1 MTTVFTNSFWCA
13 GFFLQSNIVNFDSL
27 VIKCSFLLFNTGVSE
42 LLSPLLLLSHKEV
55 VAVLILYVVLC
66 LIAIKK
72 RLLRIF
78 QLNSI

>member
-1 MTTVFTNSFWCA
+1 MLS
-13 GFFLQSNIVNFDSL
+13 FFLQSNIVNFDSL
-27 VIKCSFLLFNTGVSE
+27 VIKCSFFLFNTGVSE

-55 VAVLILYVVLC
+55 VAVLSLYVVLC